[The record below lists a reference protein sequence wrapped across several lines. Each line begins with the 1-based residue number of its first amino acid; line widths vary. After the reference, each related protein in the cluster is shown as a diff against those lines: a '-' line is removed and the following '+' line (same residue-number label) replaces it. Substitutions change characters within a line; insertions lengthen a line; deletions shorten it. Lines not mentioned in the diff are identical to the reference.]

1 MSLSAMHSLTLPY
14 VFLGRDFTIARSYR
28 LSFIYQTVG
37 TFFSVFMF
45 YFIARLVGETAAPS
59 LAAYGGAYFPFVL
72 IGIAFYRFLG
82 VGLSAFSNAVREGQI
97 SGTLEAMLVTPTR
110 PVSILIG
117 SSIWP
122 FLFAGYLVLLYLLL
136 GAAFF
141 GFQAGHANLFSVSV
155 VLVVTLLCFSG
166 LGILSAAFVMR
177 YKRGDPVLFVAGTLS
192 ALLGGTYYP
201 VSILPEMLQ
210 KCSALLPL
218 TYSLRAMRLAIL
230 QGASLGELAGD
241 LTVLG
246 LFAVVGIPGSLIVF
260 GRALRCAKKEGTLL
274 QY

>member
-1 MSLSAMHSLTLPY
+1 MSQSAVQSLELPF
-14 VFLGRDFTIARSYR
+14 VFLRRDFSIAKSYR

-82 VGLSAFSNAVREGQI
+82 VGLSAFSNSIREGQI
-97 SGTLEAMLVTPTR
+97 TGTFEAMLATPTR
-110 PVSILIG
+110 PVSILIC
-117 SSIWP
+117 SSLWP
-122 FLFAGYLVLLYLLL
+122 FLFAAYEVLLYLFL

-141 GFQAGHANLFSVSV
+141 GFQAGNANLLSVTA
-155 VLVVTLLCFSG
+155 VLLVTLLCFSG
-166 LGILSAAFVMR
+166 FGLLSAAFVVR

-230 QGASLGELAGD
+230 QGAPVTQLAGD
-241 LTVLG
+241 LTVLA
-246 LFAVVGIPGSLIVF
+246 LFAAVGLPASLFLF
-260 GRALRCAKKEGTLL
+260 GRALRCAKEEGTLL

>member
-1 MSLSAMHSLTLPY
+1 MSQSAIHVMALPF
-14 VFLGRDFTIARSYR
+14 VFLQRDFSIAKSYR
-28 LSFIYQTVG
+28 LSFLYQTVG

-82 VGLSAFSNAVREGQI
+82 VGLSAFSNAIREGQI
-97 SGTLEAMLVTPTR
+97 TGTLEAMLASPTR
-110 PVSILIG
+110 PVTILI
-117 SSIWP
+117 SSSLWP
-122 FLFAGYLVLLYLLL
+122 FLFAGYEVLLYFFL

-141 GFQAGHANLFSVSV
+141 GFQAGHANLLSVAA
-155 VLVVTLLCFSG
+155 VLAVTLLCFSAF
-166 LGILSAAFVMR
+166 GILSAAFVVR

-192 ALLGGTYYP
+192 ALLGGAYYP

-210 KCSALLPL
+210 KCSDLLPL

-230 QGASLGELAGD
+230 QGAPVSDLAGD
-241 LTVLG
+241 LRVLG
-246 LFAVVGIPGSLIVF
+246 LLAAVGLPASLVLFARAL
-260 GRALRCAKKEGTLL
+260 GRAKEEGTLL